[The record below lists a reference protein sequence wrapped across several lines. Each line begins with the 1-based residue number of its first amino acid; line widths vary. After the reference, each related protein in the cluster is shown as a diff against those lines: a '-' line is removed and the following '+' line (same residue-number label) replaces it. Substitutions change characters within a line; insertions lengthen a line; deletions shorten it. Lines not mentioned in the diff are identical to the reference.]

1 MNDDKKQ
8 EVQRTFSKYADKYV
22 TSTTHSSGEDL
33 PLMVEWAKPEKH
45 WSVLD
50 IATGGGHVAKQLAPY
65 VREVFA
71 TDLTKEMLS
80 NTATTLQT
88 IDNIHYVKADAE
100 DLPFLDQTFD
110 FVTCRIAPHHFPNP
124 ERFIQESSR
133 VLKPNGLFIM
143 IDNIA
148 ANEDNLDYFYNTFE
162 KMRDPSHNRA
172 LRITEWK
179 NFLANSQLAVKK
191 EHTRKKKL
199 PFENWL
205 TRTMDNELQMEKVRA
220 FMQSAPQEIKEYFHI
235 IEDEGTIEAFAIDEW
250 MVLCYKRIR

>member
-1 MNDDKKQ
+1 
-8 EVQRTFSKYADKYV
+8 
-22 TSTTHSSGEDL
+22 
-33 PLMVEWAKPEKH
+33 MVEWAKPEKH